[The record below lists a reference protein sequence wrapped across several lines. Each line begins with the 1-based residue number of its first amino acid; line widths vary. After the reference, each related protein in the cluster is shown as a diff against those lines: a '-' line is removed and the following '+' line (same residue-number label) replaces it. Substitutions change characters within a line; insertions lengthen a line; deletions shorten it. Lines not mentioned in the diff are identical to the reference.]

1 MLALP
6 ELCNWEMGE
15 GERVSPP
22 PKKIEIEMKKKPKK
36 WKVFAGSSNC
46 GILEALGNY

>member
-22 PKKIEIEMKKKPKK
+22 QKNRNRNEKNPKK

>member
-22 PKKIEIEMKKKPKK
+22 INRNEKK

>member
-22 PKKIEIEMKKKPKK
+22 KKIEIEMKKK